1 MPGTFFRR
9 ADEENG
15 SMKHVGRISRLPA
28 PAQFGFGGPGNL
40 DPAESLVILLLTA
53 FFQDW
58 VNYRTVIQNLQKYY
72 AKT

>member
-1 MPGTFFRR
+1 
-9 ADEENG
+9 
-15 SMKHVGRISRLPA
+15 LPA